1 MVETK
6 AGLLSRQGYYM
17 DQKFWNLDFTLG
29 PDLTISVTVARIE
42 TIPDFPMSAAAKAW
56 MP

>member
-1 MVETK
+1 M
-6 AGLLSRQGYYM
+6 G
-17 DQKFWNLDFTLG
+17 QKFWSLDFTLG
-29 PDLTISVTVARIE
+29 PVLTVSVTVASIE